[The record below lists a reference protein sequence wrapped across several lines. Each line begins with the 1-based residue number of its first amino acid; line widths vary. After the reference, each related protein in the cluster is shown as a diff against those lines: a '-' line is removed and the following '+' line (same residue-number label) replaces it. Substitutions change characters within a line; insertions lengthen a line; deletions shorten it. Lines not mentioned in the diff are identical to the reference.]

1 MVLFFLG
8 LINGIIQI
16 LTRDRLV
23 GRDLHNVHAV
33 NITELLLLGKRR
45 TGHTALFI
53 IFIKEILE
61 GNVGK
66 SHTLSL
72 DLHMFLCLDRLMQ
85 TIRITTPRHDTS
97 GKTVYD
103 QNLIV
108 GYDIILIAEHKVVGA
123 QCQNDVVLQFQI
135 FRVR

>member
-1 MVLFFLG
+1 
-8 LINGIIQI
+8 
-16 LTRDRLV
+16 
-23 GRDLHNVHAV
+23 
-33 NITELLLLGKRR
+33 
-45 TGHTALFI
+45 
-53 IFIKEILE
+53 
-61 GNVGK
+61 
-66 SHTLSL
+66 
-72 DLHMFLCLDRLMQ
+72 MFLCLDRLMQ